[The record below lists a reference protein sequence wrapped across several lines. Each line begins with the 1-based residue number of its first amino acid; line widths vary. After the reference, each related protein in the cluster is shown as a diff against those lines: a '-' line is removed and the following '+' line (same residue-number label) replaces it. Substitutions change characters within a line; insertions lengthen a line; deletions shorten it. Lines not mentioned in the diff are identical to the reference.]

1 MKKKR
6 KYFLPRVTLLYIL
19 FASIF
24 LSCVYATYAWVQIS
38 SMKGIY
44 PYYEVQFTTPTDSF
58 YVKVEVAVDEVYNE
72 ETNDYDTIYQDI
84 REVDLSQ
91 KSIYPGDRLNF
102 RFLVYNFGGQDTS
115 ISIYFKNIIDTL
127 VSEGEEIKYLSEDI
141 ILGSPSF
148 NGNSGKAEDN
158 YGFLFYA
165 SERMSYLDENLTPAI
180 VEGTVCENENV
191 KCFMNNSNVKFANN
205 VHIEA
210 SSFKPGY
217 DRDYFDSK
225 IEELKQT
232 STNFDYDRQEL
243 VFQCFEPT
251 ELNWYMLLDRESTI
265 ETANSLF
272 RIGTIFFAVD

>member
-84 REVDLSQ
+84 RDVDLSKQ
-91 KSIYPGDRLNF
+91 AIYPGDRLNF

-127 VSEGEEIKYLSEDI
+127 VLEGEKTKYLSEDI

-180 VEGTVCENENV
+180 VEGTVCENEDT

-205 VHIEA
+205 VHIKA
-210 SSFKPGY
+210 SSFNSGY
-217 DRDYFDSK
+217 DRNYFENK
-225 IEELKQT
+225 VEELKQG
-232 STNFDYDRQEL
+232 STDFDNDRKEL
-243 VFQCFEPT
+243 VFQCFQPT